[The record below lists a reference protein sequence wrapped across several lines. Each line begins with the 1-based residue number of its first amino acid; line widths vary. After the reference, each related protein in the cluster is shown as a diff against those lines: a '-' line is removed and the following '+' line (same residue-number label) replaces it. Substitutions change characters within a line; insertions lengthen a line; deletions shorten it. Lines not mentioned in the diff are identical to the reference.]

1 MAEGIYPPRNSE
13 ITGIS
18 EPVIRRRMLA
28 PVGVAVFTLALLALC
43 MDRWVNVYDEGIILE
58 GAERLLAGALPHRDF
73 YAIYGPA
80 QFAAVAA
87 IFKLVGPSI
96 IAARIWDLVI
106 RSATVPIMFM
116 LTHRASPPMAWF
128 ASLLSAVWSATTGF

>member
-1 MAEGIYPPRNSE
+1 MRLVAIHSSPDPQHISTTRLLLNPIIERTKGIYLPRTSE

-18 EPVIRRRMLA
+18 ESVIRSRMLA
-28 PVGVAVFTLALLALC
+28 PVGLAVFTLALLALC
-43 MDRWVNVYDEGIILE
+43 MDRWVNAYDEGIILE

-73 YAIYGPA
+73 CAIYGPA

-96 IAARIWDLVI
+96 IAARIW
-106 RSATVPIMFM
+106 T
-116 LTHRASPPMAWF
+116 W
-128 ASLLSAVWSATTGF
+128 